1 MKSKHT
7 SKQHGGERS
16 PVKFSLNGYEEKL
29 EKMVLEDNAGVP
41 KKSIKLQKISDK

>member
-7 SKQHGGERS
+7 SKLHGGERS
-16 PVKFSLNGYEEKL
+16 PVKFTLNKYEEEL

-41 KKSIKLQKISDK
+41 KKTIKL